1 MRPEDA
7 WGKWHCP
14 LCTESIAINPYLD
27 AGLLEMRMHTN
38 AHVEA
43 NDDYLMGLV

>member
-14 LCTESIAINPYLD
+14 LCTEVIAVNPYLD
-27 AGLLEMRMHTN
+27 AGLLEMQMHTD

>member
-1 MRPEDA
+1 MRPEDS
-7 WGKWHCP
+7 WGTWHCP
-14 LCTESIAINPYLD
+14 LCTELIAVNPYVET
-27 AGLLEMRMHTN
+27 GLLEMRMHSA

>member
-1 MRPEDA
+1 MRSEDA

-14 LCTESIAINPYLD
+14 LCTDAIAVNPYVE
-27 AGLLEMRMHTN
+27 GGVLEANMHID